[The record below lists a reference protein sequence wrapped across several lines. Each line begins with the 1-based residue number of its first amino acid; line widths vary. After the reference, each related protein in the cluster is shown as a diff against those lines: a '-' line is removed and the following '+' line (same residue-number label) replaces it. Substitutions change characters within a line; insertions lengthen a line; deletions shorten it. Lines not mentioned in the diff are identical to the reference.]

1 MPLRV
6 LSLGCAVMQMR
17 LREMGVLQPTDVQ
30 REAIPKALT
39 GTNVAIQCY
48 TGSGKVRVLLV
59 SWHRHESLAA
69 MSVLLQHADVTLLSS
84 SHT

>member
-1 MPLRV
+1 M
-6 LSLGCAVMQMR
+6 LSMGRTVVQMR

-48 TGSGKVRVLLV
+48 TGSGKVWAH
-59 SWHRHESLAA
+59 SQNSHRSLAA
-69 MSVLLQHADVTLLSS
+69 TYVLLECANML
-84 SHT
+84 